1 MNLNIKNIVYDFF
14 NWFFTDFNHK
24 LKLMLVTIL
33 VLIILRKLM
42 FNPKF
47 KKYITYLNDIT
58 SLIKIKYIIYIFS
71 FIILLIYATV
81 CILIVLSMPT
91 CFILLIES
99 MRYFPLLHS
108 LVPFVLIHGT
118 IWIVL
123 TISDTLVNKN
133 QPQCCQLS
141 LDIYSFSD
149 NIWFLITFFATLF
162 IV

>member
-1 MNLNIKNIVYDFF
+1 MIKFSLEIYIKTILNDKDLKNRERGNKLQEKTKIKLEKLKEMTNKFF
-14 NWFFTDFNHK
+14 NSIFFA
-24 LKLMLVTIL
+24 
-33 VLIILRKLM
+33 
-42 FNPKF
+42 
-47 KKYITYLNDIT
+47 
-58 SLIKIKYIIYIFS
+58 IF
-71 FIILLIYATV
+71 I

-123 TISDTLVNKN
+123 TITGTLVNKN

-141 LDIYSFSD
+141 LDLYSFSD
-149 NIWFLITFFATLF
+149 KIWFTITFFATLF
-162 IV
+162 IFHFL

>member
-14 NWFFTDFNHK
+14 NWFLPDFNHK